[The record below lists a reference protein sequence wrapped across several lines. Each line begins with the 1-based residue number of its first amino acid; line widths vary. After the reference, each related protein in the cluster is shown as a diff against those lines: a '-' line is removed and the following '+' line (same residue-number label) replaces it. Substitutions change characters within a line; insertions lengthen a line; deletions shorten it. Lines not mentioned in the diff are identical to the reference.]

1 MFFLAKF
8 IRDKA
13 SKLKADHS
21 SGEDEKPFLDHL
33 EDLRKTLF
41 KILITL
47 MVVTIGTFVFNKQL
61 LELIQWPLYRADIPP
76 EARSLMNIGV
86 VEGMMLAIKVSF
98 FSGIILSFP
107 LLVFF
112 LGEFILP
119 GLKDDEKKLVLP
131 SLAVGAALFV
141 IGLSFAYFV
150 VIPMAIEFFYN
161 FSVERGWDYEL
172 RAGYY
177 ISFAVQMVLV
187 FGISFELPVV
197 VMALVKLEILSH
209 RVMVNTRSTAIVIM
223 VVVSA
228 VITPTT
234 DVFTLS
240 LLAGP
245 LIVLYEI
252 CIWLAWALEKKRER
266 EEERERQRSLPEA
279 TPLPDPDSPDD
290 DGKATGAAGLAPG
303 PSSGP
308 GSATDTSAFD
318 SDHLESTNPPAY
330 DSNNEFDPDESD
342 SDDEIDSDQ
351 TSDEASDSDSPT
363 ADSGDSDSG
372 DSDSSDSDSGSG
384 DSASEHGDSGDDYW
398 NDPYHHEDHHDYH
411 HDDHHDYYSGPTE
424 ELKRSLREELT
435 EQIKAEL
442 RIELLG
448 ELRKELRSQGA
459 KPRNMSL
466 DPRRTR
472 RPR

>member
-119 GLKDDEKKLVLP
+119 GLKEDEKKLVLP

-279 TPLPDPDSPDD
+279 TPLADPDSPDD
-290 DGKATGAAGLAPG
+290 DGMSAAGAGLAPDPDPG
-303 PSSGP
+303 PSSG
-308 GSATDTSAFD
+308 SKTDTSAFD
-318 SDHLESTNPPAY
+318 SDHLESTNPPSY
-330 DSNNEFDPDESD
+330 DSDNEFDPDDSD

-351 TSDEASDSDSPT
+351 TSEEPQDSGFPA
-363 ADSGDSDSG
+363 ADSGSSE
-372 DSDSSDSDSGSG
+372 SSDPDSASG
-384 DSASEHGDSGDDYW
+384 DSASDSGNSGDDYW

-435 EQIKAEL
+435 EQIKEEL
-442 RIELLG
+442 RLELLG
-448 ELRKELRSQGA
+448 EIRKEMRKQGA

>member
-13 SKLKADHS
+13 SKLKKDHV

-47 MVVTIGTFVFNKQL
+47 MVVTVGTFAFNKPL
-61 LELIQWPLYRADIPP
+61 LAFVQFPLHMANIPP
-76 EARSLMNIGV
+76 EARLLDTFGA

-98 FSGIILSFP
+98 ISGIILSFP
-107 LLVFF
+107 LLMFF
-112 LGEFILP
+112 VGEFILP
-119 GLKDDEKKLVLP
+119 GLKDNEKKLVLP
-131 SLAVGAALFV
+131 SLGVGAALFLTG
-141 IGLSFAYFV
+141 ISFAYFI
-150 VIPMAIEFFYN
+150 VIPMALEFFYN
-161 FSVERGWDYEL
+161 FSIERGWGYEL

-177 ISFAVQMVLV
+177 YSFAVQMILV
-187 FGISFELPVV
+187 FGISFEMPVV

-209 RVMVNTRSTAIVIM
+209 RVMRNTRSTAIVVM
-223 VVVSA
+223 VIVSA

-252 CIWLAWALEKKRER
+252 CIWLAWALEKKRAK
-266 EEERERQRSLPEA
+266 EEELERLRSLPEA
-279 TPLPDPDSPDD
+279 TPLPEPESP
-290 DGKATGAAGLAPG
+290 GGGT
-303 PSSGP
+303 GP
-308 GSATDTSAFD
+308 GGGDGSPAASATLPATDTSSFD
-318 SDHLESTNPPAY
+318 SDHLESTNPPDYAS
-330 DSNNEFDPDESD
+330 DNEFAPDESD
-342 SDDEIDSDQ
+342 SDDEFDSDAKSEV
-351 TSDEASDSDSPT
+351 SDGSDSST
-363 ADSGDSDSG
+363 EDSD
-372 DSDSSDSDSGSG
+372 DSDSDSDSGET
-384 DSASEHGDSGDDYW
+384 ASDHGDSGDDYW
-398 NDPYHHEDHHDYH
+398 NDPYHHDQHQDYH

-442 RIELLG
+442 RIELLD
-448 ELRKELRSQGA
+448 ELRKELRRGGS